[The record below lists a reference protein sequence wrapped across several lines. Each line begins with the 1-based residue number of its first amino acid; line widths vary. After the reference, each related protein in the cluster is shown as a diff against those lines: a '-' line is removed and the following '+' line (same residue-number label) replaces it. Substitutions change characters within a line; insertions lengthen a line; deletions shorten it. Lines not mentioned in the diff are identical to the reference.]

1 LTGPI
6 TTHSHPASQA
16 PQTELENVDVTT
28 TPGVIS
34 YPVGAYSLKQ
44 NFTIKDSNEKEASVV
59 GDIPQGEPS
68 YSHPYSTGD
77 RRSSLNLQVTS
88 GGFQRAE
95 LLLFS
100 GDNTTATS
108 STVEYVV
115 TFPEMLSIGGM
126 RFNTTA
132 ETMEISINGNI
143 VRSFYGEP
151 VGYKQGGADFD
162 SVISDAIT
170 VRASRPA
177 PGLPTIYAN
186 EFKLADLGTNIDV
199 AYSGELLTA
208 TPVYYLEQ
216 LPKHKEFHLDSF
228 AAGTSVIQ
236 TQKGYESLWVEAA
249 AKIVKMDCYS
259 SSTTNINC
267 MVKGVPVFQN
277 PVQTG
282 SDWAYSGLVN
292 DGANVLNPGDGFEVS
307 SDASGSN
314 LFVRV
319 WYLAV

>member
-34 YPVGAYSLKQ
+34 YPVGAYSLKR
-44 NFTIKDSNEKEASVV
+44 NYTLKDSNEKEASVV
-59 GDIPQGEPS
+59 GVIPQEEPS

-95 LLLFS
+95 LLLLS
-100 GDNTTATS
+100 GESTDGTS

-115 TFPEMLSIGGM
+115 TFPEMLSIGGV

-132 ETMEISINGNI
+132 GTVEIEINGNI
-143 VRSFYGEP
+143 VHSFYGEP
-151 VGYKQGGADFD
+151 ETWKQGGADFE
-162 SVISDAIT
+162 SIISDAIT
-170 VRASRPA
+170 VRAVRAS
-177 PGLPTIYAN
+177 GLPAIHAN
-186 EFKLADLGTNIDV
+186 EYKLADLGTDIDV

-208 TPVYYLEQ
+208 TPIYYLEQ

-236 TQKGYESLWVEAA
+236 AQKGYESLWVEEA
-249 AKIVKMDCYS
+249 AKILKMDCYS
-259 SSTTNINC
+259 SGTANINC
-267 MVKGVPVFQN
+267 MVNGVPVFQN

-282 SDWAYSGLVN
+282 SGWAYSGLVAE
-292 DGANVLNPGDGFEVS
+292 GANLLNPGSTFELS
-307 SDASGSN
+307 SDASGTN
-314 LFVRV
+314 LLVRV
-319 WYLAV
+319 WYIYLQ